1 LPQAGSGHQSIFVFD
16 IKTVLKIQHRKRSRQ
31 MKVAFIGLGTMG
43 VGMSLNILKAGHD
56 LTVHNR
62 TREKEKQVAGKG
74 AHRAASPREAA
85 EGAEI
90 IVTMVSDTP
99 DVEEVVLGEN
109 GVIRGAPKGA
119 LVIDMSTI
127 SPAVTRQI
135 AKKLGKKGIHM
146 LDAPVSGGPEGAQN
160 GTLAIMVG
168 GDAADFKT
176 ALPILEVMGKTV
188 THVGPTGAGQITK
201 AINQIIISGTYL
213 TVAEGLTLGMK
224 AGLDM
229 QKVIQAISGG
239 AAGSWVLHNRGANM
253 VNNTYPL
260 GFRVKLHHKDLG
272 IALETARELEVT
284 LPATALVEQ
293 IENGLIARGYGDDD
307 VSAIGRAIREQSGL
321 Q

>member
-1 LPQAGSGHQSIFVFD
+1 
-16 IKTVLKIQHRKRSRQ
+16 

-43 VGMSLNILKAGHD
+43 IGMSLNILKAGHEV
-56 LTVHNR
+56 TVQNR
-62 TREKEKQVAGKG
+62 TRQKEEAVAKKG
-74 AHRAASPREAA
+74 ANRAPSPREAA

-99 DVEEVVLGEN
+99 DVEEVVLGAN
-109 GVIRGAPKGA
+109 GVIHGAPQGA
-119 LVIDMSTI
+119 IVIDMSTI
-127 SPAVTRQI
+127 SPAATRQM
-135 AKKLGKKGIHM
+135 ADELSQKGIKM

-168 GDAADFKT
+168 GDAADFEK
-176 ALPILEVMGKTV
+176 ALPILEIMGKTV
-188 THVGPTGAGQITK
+188 THVGPIGAGQITK

-239 AAGSWVLHNRGANM
+239 AASSWVLHNRGINV

-272 IALETARELEVT
+272 IALDTARELDVT
-284 LPATALVEQ
+284 LPATALVAQ

-307 VSAIGRAIREQSGL
+307 VSAIGRSIREQSGIE
-321 Q
+321 